1 MTNRTPEWVPGG
13 TGGPGRRGAGLSGLL
28 LIVVLALATASLPF
42 AAAAAQDGLAG
53 PAEGESLAQWTAR
66 WLDGP
71 VSLLATSEE
80 REVYASLGSTAQR
93 LQFIRLFWERR
104 DPTPRGPRNEYLD
117 TYAERLAYAEREF
130 ANPREP
136 GWSTIFGRV
145 VLMFGPPDR
154 TRRELGL
161 PADFSDRPPILWSY
175 DARIP
180 GLEPNEDLLFT
191 FRAGHWRLMP
201 QYPIDGDAIGA
212 EMREQERVSTLPV
225 IPSDYERAFDMAI
238 DTSLRNTVNY
248 AAIRDEVETRVQ
260 LPEAQIPVSWT
271 ARVTGGEPGR
281 REVAVDLTWR
291 VDSLIFHLVDG
302 TFTTDM
308 VVDAQAGPEGEPLS
322 TANERVIVEIPEAEM
337 ASRRD
342 EVVRRTLMLQLP
354 EGTHDFEIL
363 LLDRLLGYRTVTR
376 GTIEVQ

>member
-1 MTNRTPEWVPGG
+1 V
-13 TGGPGRRGAGLSGLL
+13 GA
-28 LIVVLALATASLPF
+28 AT
-42 AAAAAQDGLAG
+42 AQDGLAG
-53 PAEGESLAQWTAR
+53 PAAGETLGQWTDR

-71 VSLLATSEE
+71 VSLLATRQE
-80 REVYASLGSTAQR
+80 REIYGALDSTTER

-136 GWSTIFGRV
+136 GWKTIFGRV

-180 GLEPNEDLLFT
+180 GLEPNEDLLFA
-191 FRAGHWRLMP
+191 FRAGNWRLMP

-212 EMREQERVSTLPV
+212 QMRQQERASNLPV

-238 DTSLRNTVNY
+238 DASLRNTVNY
-248 AAIRDEVETRVQ
+248 AAIGDEVESRVQ
-260 LPEAQIPVSWT
+260 LPESQIPVSWT
-271 ARVTGGEPGR
+271 ARVTGGEPDR
-281 REVAVDLTWR
+281 RTVEVELAWR
-291 VDSLIFHLVDG
+291 VDALVFHLVDG
-302 TFTTDM
+302 AFTTDM
-308 VVDAQAGPEGEPLS
+308 VVDAQAAQDGEPVAVAS
-322 TANERVIVEIPEAEM
+322 ERVVVEIPESEM
-337 ASRRD
+337 ESRRD
-342 EVVRRTLMLQLP
+342 EVVRRTLTLELP
-354 EGTHDFEIL
+354 TGPYDFEL
-363 LLDRLLGYRTVTR
+363 VLLDRLLGYRTVTR
-376 GTIEVQ
+376 GTIDVE